1 MEKAEGQNLKNRPP
15 VIVVLGHVDH
25 GKTTLLDYVMK
36 TNVAGGESGGITQ
49 HIGAYEIEIG
59 NPPSQEAAARQGK
72 ITFIDTPGHEAFSSM
87 RQRGAK
93 IADIALLI
101 IDSAEGV
108 KPQTKEAIEHIKKVG
123 IPMIAVLNKID
134 KQGANVIKVKQQLAE
149 AGVLVEGF
157 GGDVPVAEIS
167 AKTGQG
173 VNELLEL
180 IVLVAEIRDLKADF
194 GAMATGAVIET
205 FLDKNRGPTATI
217 LLTNGILKK
226 GDIIATP
233 SAVAKVRFLEN
244 FQRKIID
251 EAYPSMPVIVLGFD
265 RVPRVGEA
273 IKVFPD
279 IEAAAA
285 YVEKKEKK
293 KKDLATEI
301 YEGDK
306 KILNIILKADV
317 LGSLEAIEDVLR
329 ALPKDLV
336 IIRFLK
342 SEVGDINEND
352 VRLAISG
359 KAIIIGF
366 RVNSDNLI
374 ESLIEKEGIRFFNFE
389 IIYELI
395 QKIRELMQELVRPEI
410 KRNEIASL
418 EVLAVFKPLDKGQ
431 VIGCRVNQGFVK
443 KDVKAEVLRD
453 GKIIDKGKFL
463 DIQMNNVPIDS
474 ARQGD
479 EIGILFSSE
488 KKAKIKIGDS
498 LIVFEEKIIERKIT

>member
-1 MEKAEGQNLKNRPP
+1 
-15 VIVVLGHVDH
+15 
-25 GKTTLLDYVMK
+25 
-36 TNVAGGESGGITQ
+36 
-49 HIGAYEIEIG
+49 
-59 NPPSQEAAARQGK
+59 
-72 ITFIDTPGHEAFSSM
+72 
-87 RQRGAK
+87 
-93 IADIALLI
+93 
-101 IDSAEGV
+101 
-108 KPQTKEAIEHIKKVG
+108 
-123 IPMIAVLNKID
+123 
-134 KQGANVIKVKQQLAE
+134 
-149 AGVLVEGF
+149 
-157 GGDVPVAEIS
+157 
-167 AKTGQG
+167 
-173 VNELLEL
+173 
-180 IVLVAEIRDLKADF
+180 
-194 GAMATGAVIET
+194 
-205 FLDKNRGPTATI
+205 
-217 LLTNGILKK
+217 
-226 GDIIATP
+226 
-233 SAVAKVRFLEN
+233 
-244 FQRKIID
+244 
-251 EAYPSMPVIVLGFD
+251 MPVIVLGFD

-317 LGSLEAIEDVLR
+317 LGSLEAFEVVLR